1 MTQLQLSPD
10 SALALPLALAV
21 LYSLTSFTFAQC
33 LLSLCLSLFPTR
45 SCLLGAFFT
54 NARHDD
60 IEGDEHK
67 MKSMKTIERIF
78 TTPRL
83 RIVVR
88 LSVRA
93 ISKLPQ
99 AICPLSAAA
108 LVALFVLN

>member
-33 LLSLCLSLFPTR
+33 LLSLCLSLLPSR

-54 NARHDD
+54 NARHDN
-60 IEGDEHK
+60 EGDEHK
-67 MKSMKTIERIF
+67 MKSMETIERIF
-78 TTPRL
+78 TTLRL
-83 RIVVR
+83 RTVVR